1 MSNPVI
7 LCQVAKELRAL
18 ADVVEAEARVDGP
31 PWIDRVAEMPVNTN
45 PDQVYMVQRGWKAWP
60 LRGTLYPVTGL
71 TIHHT
76 MSHSPLAT
84 AQYCTRSVTERGK
97 GYPTV
102 QYHYWVSQDDGCPI
116 YRLVPDHE
124 MIWHDCTGAY
134 QTTLSIGM
142 AGSLHLAP
150 PPLEQLESTMTL
162 IRWLCNEYGIPK
174 NEVQGHRDRYAAT
187 VCPGWDHAHWR
198 TRFFSMLDITLGSHG

>member
-18 ADVVEAEARVDGP
+18 ADVVEGEARVDGP

-60 LRGTLYPVTGL
+60 LRGTEYPVTGL

-84 AQYCTRSVTERGK
+84 AQYCTKSVTKGGK
-97 GYPTV
+97 GYPTI
-102 QYHYWVSQDDGCPI
+102 QYHYWVSQEDGCPV
-116 YRLVPDHE
+116 YRLVPDKE
-124 MIWHDCTGAY
+124 MIWHDQTGAF
-134 QTTLSIGM
+134 QTTLSIGL
-142 AGSLHLAP
+142 AGHLHIAP
-150 PPLEQLESTMTL
+150 PPTEQLESAMIL
-162 IRWLCNEYGIPK
+162 IRELCGEYNIPK
-174 NEVQGHRDRYAAT
+174 GEVQGHNDRYKGT
-187 VCPGWDHAHWR
+187 VCPGWDQARWR
-198 TRFFSMLDITLGSHG
+198 DTFSLLLNSALGN